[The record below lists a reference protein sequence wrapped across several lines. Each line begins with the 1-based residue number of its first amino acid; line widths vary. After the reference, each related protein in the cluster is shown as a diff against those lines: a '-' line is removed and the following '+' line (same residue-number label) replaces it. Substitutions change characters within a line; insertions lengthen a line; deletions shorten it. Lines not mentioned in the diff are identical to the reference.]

1 MKQHYY
7 SFSFV
12 TFEGGQHVYASS
24 YAGYGNAAV
33 SLPRIEQAKR
43 TADVGPNSVLLSCC
57 YLGVMTADEF
67 KALQAR

>member
-7 SFSFV
+7 SFSFA

-24 YAGYGNAAV
+24 YAGYNDPVV

-43 TADVGPNSVLLSCC
+43 TADVGRDSVLLSCC
-57 YLGVMTADEF
+57 YLGAMTTDEF
-67 KALQAR
+67 KTLQA